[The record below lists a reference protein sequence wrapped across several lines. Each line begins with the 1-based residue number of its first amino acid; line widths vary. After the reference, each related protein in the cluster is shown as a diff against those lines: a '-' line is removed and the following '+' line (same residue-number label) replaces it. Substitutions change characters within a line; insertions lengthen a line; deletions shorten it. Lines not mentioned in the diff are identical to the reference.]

1 MSQHQ
6 SVPLSAVELQ
16 TLENNLRARRGAS
29 VLVVGAK
36 CPMEAFQ
43 EDLRESAQRLGLQPE
58 GSGRFIVSRSPGG
71 DAELSWE
78 PVEAPAPAPT
88 VH

>member
-1 MSQHQ
+1 MNQHQ
-6 SVPLSAVELQ
+6 SVPLSAVELH

-43 EDLRESAQRLGLQPE
+43 DDLRESAQRLGFQPE

-71 DAELSWE
+71 GADLSWQ
-78 PVEAPAPAPT
+78 PVEAPELAPT

>member
-6 SVPLSAVELQ
+6 SVPLSAIELQ

-43 EDLRESAQRLGLQPE
+43 EDLRESAQRLGFQPE
-58 GSGRFIVSRSPGG
+58 GRGRFIINVIPGG
-71 DAELSWE
+71 DAELGWE
-78 PVEAPAPAPT
+78 PVEAPAPT
-88 VH
+88 IQ

>member
-1 MSQHQ
+1 MSQYQ

-43 EDLRESAQRLGLQPE
+43 EDLRESAQRLGFQPE
-58 GSGRFIVSRSPGG
+58 GDGRFLISLKPEG
-71 DAELSWE
+71 DAELGWQ
-78 PVEAPAPAPT
+78 PANAPAPAPT

>member
-1 MSQHQ
+1 MSQYQ

-43 EDLRESAQRLGLQPE
+43 EDLRESAQRLGFRPE
-58 GSGRFIVSRSPGG
+58 GDGRFLISLKPESG
-71 DAELSWE
+71 AELRWH
-78 PVEAPAPAPT
+78 PANAPAPAPT
-88 VH
+88 AH